1 MPKPIFSDSNEIQRR
16 EVIWTDFLEH
26 VLQLP
31 WAFVS
36 DESCLRD
43 FEGLMDAS
51 ELIRRVRIRYGL
63 ELLSEHQAM
72 PLYKF
77 LDWLELPFRA

>member
-1 MPKPIFSDSNEIQRR
+1 MPKPIFSGDHEIQQR
-16 EVIWTDFLEH
+16 ETVWKDFLEH

-36 DESCLRD
+36 DQSCLGD
-43 FEGLMDAS
+43 FEGLMDAT
-51 ELIRRVRIRYGL
+51 ELIRRVRVRYGL

-72 PLYKF
+72 PLYRF
-77 LDWLELPFRA
+77 LDLLRPPAQA